1 LVKQIRQHLNLTE
14 ERIFLSYCS
23 VSPLYPG
30 ASAAA
35 CEFLERQARD
45 GYLMFRQTGN
55 ILPPLHA
62 SIASL
67 LNTEPANIS
76 FMTNTSEG
84 LNMIANGYPLRSG
97 DRIVSYVHEYPSNH
111 YPWILQRQRGAEV
124 SLLTDRNPFPFEI
137 PGPGQFDLEEL
148 ERICTPDTRILALS
162 HVQFTS
168 GFAADLKRIG
178 AFCRGRGI
186 DLVVDAAQSLGSLPV
201 FPEEWNIAAVAASGW
216 KWLLGP
222 VGTGILYTSPE
233 FRGKLNCTMAGADL
247 MRQGQDYLNH
257 GWHPH
262 TDGRFFEYSTA
273 SLALAAGLN
282 RCLDEI
288 FINYNINNIYKS
300 LIDLQ
305 NIFLDRLDQNRYRPL
320 LFPERNRSG
329 ILSIAP
335 VESPERLIPLAEERG
350 LYLTARAGYLRIAPH
365 FFNTEREMIR
375 AAEILN
381 DLAKS

>member
-1 LVKQIRQHLNLTE
+1 LVKQIRQHFNLTE

-111 YPWILQRQRGAEV
+111 YPWILQKRRGAEV

-168 GFAADLKRIG
+168 GFAVDLQRIG
-178 AFCRGRGI
+178 AFCRERGI

-273 SLALAAGLN
+273 SLALAVGLN

-305 NIFLDRLDQNRYRPL
+305 NIFLDRLDQKRYRPL